1 MTSSREIGAGST
13 CVLDTNI
20 LLYAH
25 QQTSAGAS
33 RLVRRCAAADI
44 MGILPSVVWEELSHR
59 LMVAE
64 AVATGRISGPNPA
77 RKLAEHPEVVREL
90 SAYRMSLAELSVM
103 GLRFEPVS
111 REDVLVGAVDLQ
123 KRHGLLTNDS
133 IIAAFTLRLGIDCLV
148 TSDRSFTA
156 VPGLTVLVLDDLEQ
170 SS

>member
-1 MTSSREIGAGST
+1 
-13 CVLDTNI
+13 
-20 LLYAH
+20 
-25 QQTSAGAS
+25 
-33 RLVRRCAAADI
+33 
-44 MGILPSVVWEELSHR
+44 
-59 LMVAE
+59 AE